1 MIDLSLLRH
10 FLAVAKMR
18 SFTDAAEQNN
28 VSRPV
33 ISRSIKRL
41 EDQLGTSMFERT
53 TRSVTL
59 TPAGEALFAEMEAIM
74 DRIAVL
80 ARKVG
85 RIGKGDNA
93 SLKIGVCSTADTQ
106 MPLVAKAVSG
116 LRMRNPEIDVELS
129 AISRDNLSEALRS
142 AEVDIG
148 FMVLN
153 RSDCRGLEWR
163 VLATSPIML
172 WVPPSWNV
180 AAPTVKLEQF
190 REETWVLAHPK
201 ISPDLL
207 EMQMSLFQSAGF
219 TPRKTVSPTDYLSG
233 QMMRICEKGP
243 IFIHMWD
250 AEGDPSA
257 KAIEGLPGYCFS
269 DMVIAW
275 ADGARCALI
284 NKFMDQFSLAANEH
298 ERAIQPNGHKHG
310 GKVRRPRSS
319 A

>member
-10 FLAVAKMR
+10 FLAVAKKR
-18 SFTDAAEQNN
+18 SFTEAAEQNN

-33 ISRSIKRL
+33 VSRSIKRL
-41 EDQLGTSMFERT
+41 EDQLGTGLFERT

-59 TPAGEALFAEMEAIM
+59 TPAGEVLFAEMETII

-85 RIGKGDNA
+85 RIGKDENA
-93 SLKIGVCSTADTQ
+93 PLKIGVCSTAETK
-106 MPLVAKAVSG
+106 MPLIAKAVS
-116 LRMRNPEIDVELS
+116 RIRTNDPDIDVELS
-129 AISRDNLSEALRS
+129 AISRDNLGEALRS
-142 AEVDIG
+142 AKIDLG
-148 FMVLN
+148 FMLLN

-180 AAPTVKLEQF
+180 SAPCVKLEQF
-190 REETWVLAHPK
+190 RDDTWVLAHPK

-207 EMQMSLFQSAGF
+207 EIQMALFQKAGF
-219 TPRKTVSPTDYLSG
+219 TPQQMVSPSDYLSG

-257 KAIEGLPGYCFS
+257 KEIDGLPGYCFS
-269 DMVIAW
+269 DLVVAW
-275 ADGARCALI
+275 AEGARCALI
-284 NKFMDQFSLAANEH
+284 NKFMEQLSLAANEDKGS
-298 ERAIQPNGHKHG
+298 IQPDNHG
-310 GKVRRPRSS
+310 QVEKDRRRRS
-319 A
+319 AG